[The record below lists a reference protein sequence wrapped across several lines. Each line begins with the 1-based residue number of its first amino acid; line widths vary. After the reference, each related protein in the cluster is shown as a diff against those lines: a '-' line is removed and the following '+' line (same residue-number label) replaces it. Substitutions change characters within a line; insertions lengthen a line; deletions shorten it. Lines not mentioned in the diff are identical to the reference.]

1 MSGHAIQIDDIWVKY
16 PGRSGHVLKGI
27 SLSVERGEVLG
38 LLGPSGSGKSTL
50 LKAIAGII
58 PIEKGKIFIEGRDVT
73 DLPPNK
79 RKLGVVFQS
88 FALFP
93 HMKVWENVAY
103 GLKVRRASKEK
114 ILGKVKEL
122 LELVGLSGM
131 EDRYP
136 SQLSGGQQQ
145 RVALARALAIDPRVI
160 LFDEPMSNVDPI
172 FRSKLRE
179 EIRYLLKKREIAA
192 VYVTHDREDAFEVS
206 DRIAVLRSGVL
217 EQVGRP
223 EMLMKFPKNIF
234 VAEFLGIDNVLEF
247 EAKNPLSFGDKYSLL
262 KLDSGDII
270 IPSSSVKNGKG
281 VLALPADRLRIA
293 SYPPPNPPWL
303 RGKIDD
309 VIFRGIGYRLT
320 VSTPAGRIAVLS
332 KNADVRIGEDVYV
345 IYDKEDAVI
354 IGGD

>member
-145 RVALARALAIDPRVI
+145 RVALARALAIDPRV
-160 LFDEPMSNVDPI
+160 
-172 FRSKLRE
+172 
-179 EIRYLLKKREIAA
+179 
-192 VYVTHDREDAFEVS
+192 
-206 DRIAVLRSGVL
+206 
-217 EQVGRP
+217 
-223 EMLMKFPKNIF
+223 
-234 VAEFLGIDNVLEF
+234 
-247 EAKNPLSFGDKYSLL
+247 
-262 KLDSGDII
+262 
-270 IPSSSVKNGKG
+270 
-281 VLALPADRLRIA
+281 
-293 SYPPPNPPWL
+293 
-303 RGKIDD
+303 
-309 VIFRGIGYRLT
+309 
-320 VSTPAGRIAVLS
+320 
-332 KNADVRIGEDVYV
+332 
-345 IYDKEDAVI
+345 
-354 IGGD
+354 